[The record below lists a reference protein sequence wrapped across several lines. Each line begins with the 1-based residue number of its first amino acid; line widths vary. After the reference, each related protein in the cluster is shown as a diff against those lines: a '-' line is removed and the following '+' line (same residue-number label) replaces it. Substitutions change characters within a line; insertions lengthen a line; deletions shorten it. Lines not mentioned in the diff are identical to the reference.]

1 MLLITWDAYGKKYSV
16 GKSTQDVNKQVV
28 GKTIEHR
35 NFPSKSYS
43 NL

>member
-16 GKSTQDVNKQVV
+16 GKSTQDVNEQTVS
-28 GKTIEHR
+28 KTTGHR